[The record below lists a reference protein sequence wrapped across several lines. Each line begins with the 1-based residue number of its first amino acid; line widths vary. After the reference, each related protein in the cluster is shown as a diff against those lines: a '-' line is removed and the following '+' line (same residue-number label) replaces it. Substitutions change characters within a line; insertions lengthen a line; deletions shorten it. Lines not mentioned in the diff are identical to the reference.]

1 VADDILA
8 GHQADAG
15 DQAELARRFVIELHL
30 LIRLAAVHEA
40 GNTALQKPAGRLRA
54 VIASLSEANPGWRFR
69 LVADQLFVNDS
80 RVKLDQPIF
89 HAYTDLVEE
98 LKRRSIGGITFERT
112 PTEDELLRFA
122 FLIQHAQVTP
132 GLDTLEM
139 TLEGGGLGFIRL
151 DQWRETVGRPAGNP
165 KGQVRRAARET
176 FFGSIF
182 LTGGLLQTVD
192 RQRVVHVRR
201 ARRVVQ
207 SFLDLLGK
215 DEDYLLG
222 MTNIKNY
229 DDYTFNHS
237 VNVTI
242 LALNMGRHLKF
253 SRPQLSDLGLSA
265 MFHDLGKTMLPRDL
279 VNKQSRLD
287 DDEWK
292 IMIRHPVEGVK
303 KLLRIKG
310 VSQVTV
316 KMILSVYEHHVNF
329 DFSGYP
335 NQPLT
340 DRAFL
345 FSRILRIVDSYDAMT
360 TMRSYTVRPKHP
372 VAALEEIW
380 NLSGTHFDPDLA
392 KVFIRMMGIYPVGTI
407 VQLSGGGI
415 GLVVGR
421 KDDGEIRPPLVRV
434 IAHWDEQAPTG
445 EIIEPAEAGDSSII
459 GYYDF
464 GDVPVNPAWY
474 LLTTEDIY
482 PE

>member
-1 VADDILA
+1 MTDDILA
-8 GHQADAG
+8 GSRASPAE
-15 DQAELARRFVIELHL
+15 QAETARRFIIELHL
-30 LIRLAAVHEA
+30 LIRLAAVHDA
-40 GNTALQKPAGRLRA
+40 GNIALQKPAGRLRA
-54 VIASLSEANPGWRFR
+54 VIAALSEANPGWRFR
-69 LVADQLFVNDS
+69 VLADQLFVNDS
-80 RVKLDQPIF
+80 RVRLDQPI
-89 HAYTDLVEE
+89 HQAYTDLVEE
-98 LKRRSIGGITFERT
+98 LKRRSIGGITFERV

-139 TLEGGGLGFIRL
+139 TLDGGRL
-151 DQWRETVGRPAGNP
+151 DFIKLDPWREVAGRPAP
-165 KGQVRRAARET
+165 IQKGQVRRAARET

-182 LTGGLLQTVD
+182 LTGGLLETVD

-242 LALNMGRHLKF
+242 LALNMGRHLKL

-287 DDEWK
+287 DAEWK
-292 IMIRHPVEGVK
+292 LMVKHPVEGVK

-310 VSQVTV
+310 ISQVTV

-360 TMRSYTVRPKHP
+360 TLRSYTVRPKHP

-380 NLSGTHFDPDLA
+380 NLAGTHFDPDLA
-392 KVFIRMMGIYPVGTI
+392 RIFIRMMGIYPVGTI

-415 GLVVGR
+415 ALVVGR
-421 KDDGEIRPPLVRV
+421 KSDGELPPPLVRV
-434 IAHWDEQAPTG
+434 IAHWDEKAPTG
-445 EIIEPAEAGDSSII
+445 MLIEPAKTGDTSII

-464 GDVPVNPAWY
+464 GDVPVNPAWC